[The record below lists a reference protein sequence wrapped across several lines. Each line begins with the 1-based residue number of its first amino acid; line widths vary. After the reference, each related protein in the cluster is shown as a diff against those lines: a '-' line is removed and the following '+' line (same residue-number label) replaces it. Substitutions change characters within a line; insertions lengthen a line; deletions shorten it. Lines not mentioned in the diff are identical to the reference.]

1 MKATIITIGDEILI
15 GQIVDTNSVSI
26 ARHLNAAGIVVREKL
41 SIGDDRAQIVEAIG
55 RALATTEV
63 TIVTGGLGP
72 TKDDITKK
80 TLAEMFGCGMRC
92 DQRVANHVEA
102 MLTARGIEFNDLN
115 RSQAMVPECCT
126 VLFNVHGTAPG
137 MWFERDGHVVV
148 SLPGVPFE
156 MEHLIEDEVMPRLK
170 ARFALRQI
178 VHRTMITAGL
188 AESMLAKRIEAWE
201 NALPP
206 YLKLAY
212 LPNPGAV
219 RLRLSAYEVEGES
232 VAQEIERQFEALRK
246 IIPHHVIGFET
257 ATMQELVHKILT
269 ERGLTLAT
277 AESCTGG
284 TIAARFTAMPG
295 ASAYFRCGVVTY
307 SNESKT
313 DLLGVDAAEIVRR
326 GAVSEEVARQMAEG
340 ARRAA
345 KADYAIATTGIAGPT
360 GGSAEKPVG
369 TVWIAVAGPDRT
381 VAVLKQCGTD
391 RGQIIDRASSFAIG
405 LLRDCLN
412 GNQPSSHE

>member
-26 ARHLNAAGIVVREKL
+26 AKHLNTAGIVVREKL
-41 SIGDDRAQIVEAIG
+41 SIGDDRTQIVEAVG
-55 RALATTEV
+55 RAMSASEITV
-63 TIVTGGLGP
+63 ITGGLGP

-80 TLAEMFGCGMRC
+80 TLAEM
-92 DQRVANHVEA
+92 
-102 MLTARGIEFNDLN
+102 
-115 RSQAMVPECCT
+115 CCT
-126 VLFNVHGTAPG
+126 VLFNAHGTAPG
-137 MWFERDGHVVV
+137 MWFERDGHVAV

-156 MEHLIEDEVMPRLK
+156 MEHLMEDEVMPRLK

-188 AESMLAKRIEAWE
+188 PESMLAKRIEAWE

-232 VAQEIERQFEALRK
+232 VAREIERQFEALRK
-246 IIPHHVIGFET
+246 LIPHNIIGFET

-284 TIAARFTAMPG
+284 AIAARFTAIPG
-295 ASAYFRCGVVTY
+295 ASAYFRCGVVSY
-307 SNESKT
+307 SNESKVK
-313 DLLGVDAAEIVRR
+313 LLGVNPADIERY
-326 GAVSEEVARQMAEG
+326 GSVSEQVARQMAEG

-345 KADYAIATTGIAGPT
+345 DADYAVATTGIAGPT

-369 TVWIAVAGPDRT
+369 TVWIAVSSPERT
-381 VAVLKQCGTD
+381 VALLKQCGTD
-391 RGQIIDRASSFAIG
+391 RGQIIDRASAFAVG

-412 GNQPSSHE
+412 GK

>member
-26 ARHLNAAGIVVREKL
+26 AKHLNAAGIVVREKL
-41 SIGDDRAQIVEAIG
+41 SIGDDRAQIVEAVE
-55 RALATTEV
+55 RALSASEV
-63 TIVTGGLGP
+63 TVVTGGLGP

-80 TLAEMFGCGMRC
+80 TLAEMFRSEMRY
-92 DQRVANHVEA
+92 DQRVSDHVER
-102 MLTARGIEFNDLN
+102 MLAERGIEFNELN
-115 RSQAMVPECCT
+115 RSQAMVPACCT
-126 VLFNVHGTAPG
+126 VLFNAHGTAPG

-156 MEHLIEDEVMPRLK
+156 MEHLMEDEVMPRLK
-170 ARFALRQI
+170 AHFALRQI

-188 AESMLAKRIEAWE
+188 PESMLAKRIEAWE
-201 NALPP
+201 NALPA

-232 VAQEIERQFEALRK
+232 VAREIDRQFEALRK
-246 IIPHHVIGFET
+246 IIPHNIIGFET

-284 TIAARFTAMPG
+284 VIASRFTAMPG
-295 ASAYFRCGVVTY
+295 ASAYFRCGVVSY
-307 SNESKT
+307 SNESKVN
-313 DLLGVDAAEIVRR
+313 LLGVNPADIARY
-326 GAVSEEVARQMAEG
+326 GAVSEQVARQMAEG
-340 ARRAA
+340 ARRTAG
-345 KADYAIATTGIAGPT
+345 ADYGVATTGIAGPA

-369 TVWIAVAGPDRT
+369 TVWIAVSSPERTLTRLVHIKGNRNRVIREAGSAAIELLEEELTAGNRT
-381 VAVLKQCGTD
+381 K
-391 RGQIIDRASSFAIG
+391 
-405 LLRDCLN
+405 
-412 GNQPSSHE
+412 

>member
-1 MKATIITIGDEILI
+1 MNATIITIGDEILI

-41 SIGDDRAQIVEAIG
+41 SIGDDRTQILEAVR
-55 RALATTEV
+55 RALDCSEV
-63 TIVTGGLGP
+63 TILTGGLGP

-80 TLAEMFGCGMRC
+80 TLAELFHSEMRY
-92 DQRVANHVEA
+92 DERVAAHVEK
-102 MLTARGIEFNDLN
+102 MLSERGIDFNELN
-115 RSQAMVPECCT
+115 RSQALVPSACT
-126 VLFNVHGTAPG
+126 VLFNAHGTAPG
-137 MWFERDGHVVV
+137 MWFEHDGHVVV

-170 ARFALRQI
+170 TRFALRQI

-188 AESMLAKRIEAWE
+188 PESMLAKRIEAWE

-219 RLRLSAYEVEGES
+219 RLRLSAYDVEGASAAE
-232 VAQEIERQFEALRK
+232 EIERQFESLRK
-246 IIPHHVIGFET
+246 IIPHNIIGFET

-269 ERGLTLAT
+269 ERRLTLAA

-284 TIAARFTAMPG
+284 AIAARFTAMPG
-295 ASAYFRCGVVTY
+295 ASAYFLCGVVSY
-307 SNESKT
+307 SNSSKERI
-313 DLLGVDAAEIVRR
+313 LGVDAADIERY
-326 GAVSEEVARQMAEG
+326 GAVSEQVARQMAEG
-340 ARRAA
+340 ARRISG
-345 KADYAIATTGIAGPT
+345 ADYAVATTGIAGPA
-360 GGSAEKPVG
+360 GGSPQKPVG
-369 TVWIAVAGPDRT
+369 TVWIAVATPKRT
-381 VAVLKQCGTD
+381 VAILKQCGTD
-391 RGQIIDRASSFAIG
+391 RGQIIDRASAFAIG

-412 GNQPSSHE
+412 GN